1 MVFIGL
7 IFNSVTY
14 MEVKPDID
22 TPAKIKVIGVGGGGG
37 SAVNRMIRTKL
48 RGVEFLVANTDE
60 QALRHSQAGVKI
72 QIGKS
77 ITKGLGAGMD
87 PEMGRRAA
95 EETQNEIR
103 DALAGADMV
112 FITCGLGGGTGTG
125 ASPTVAELARDI
137 GALTVAIVTKPF
149 TFELS
154 TRKSIAE
161 RGWEELASKVD
172 AIITIPN
179 DKILQN
185 VDKKTTTLEAF
196 EMADEILQQG
206 VRGISEMITT
216 PGLVNVDFADVKTI
230 MKNSG
235 TAIMGIGRG
244 SGDSRAVE
252 AAKGAISSP
261 LLDLSIEGAKGI
273 LFTVTGGPDL
283 GILEINE
290 AAKIVTTSA
299 DPDAKVIF
307 GTVIDETAGDE
318 IRVTVI
324 ATGFTDR
331 DKIVSKATFEKAYAE
346 RTSSYT
352 PSPSYAQSTFQ
363 RPIISKQ
370 PISKPKLP
378 VEPQQPQAHMKEED
392 LTDEDITPAFIRRK
406 MM

>member
-1 MVFIGL
+1 
-7 IFNSVTY
+7 
-14 MEVKPDID
+14 MEVKPEID

-60 QALRHSQAGVKI
+60 QALRHSQAGAKI

-125 ASPTVAELARDI
+125 ASPIVAELARDI

-244 SGDSRAVE
+244 SGDNRAVE
-252 AAKGAISSP
+252 GAKGAISSP

-290 AAKIVTTSA
+290 AAKIITTSA

-346 RTSSYT
+346 RTSPYST
-352 PSPSYAQSTFQ
+352 PSSYMQSSIQ
-363 RPIISKQ
+363 RPVISKQ
-370 PISKPKLP
+370 PVLKPKIS
-378 VEPQQPQAHMKEED
+378 VEPQQSSQIKEED
-392 LTDEDITPAFIRRK
+392 ISDEDITPAFIRKK

>member
-1 MVFIGL
+1 
-7 IFNSVTY
+7 

-37 SAVNRMIRTKL
+37 SAINRMIRTKL

-60 QALRHSQAGVKI
+60 QALRHSQAEVKI

-87 PEMGRRAA
+87 PVTGQKSA
-95 EETQNEIR
+95 EENQNEIR
-103 DALAGADMV
+103 DALNGADMV

-125 ASPTVAELARDI
+125 AAPIVADLARDI

-149 TFELS
+149 SFEGAQ
-154 TRKSIAE
+154 RKSIAE

-196 EMADEILQQG
+196 DMADEILQQG

-230 MKNSG
+230 MRNSG
-235 TAIMGIGRG
+235 TAIMGIGKG
-244 SGDSRAVE
+244 SGDNRAVE
-252 AAKGAISSP
+252 AAKSAISSP
-261 LLDLSIEGAKGI
+261 LLDLSIEGARGI

-290 AAKIVTTSA
+290 AAKIITSSA
-299 DPDAKVIF
+299 DPEAKVIF

-331 DKIVSKATFEKAYAE
+331 EKIVSKATFEKAYAE
-346 RTSSYT
+346 RTSSYSAS
-352 PSPSYAQSTFQ
+352 SPYAQSSIQ
-363 RPIISKQ
+363 RPVISKQ
-370 PISKPKLP
+370 PIMKPRVLT
-378 VEPQQPQAHMKEED
+378 EPQPQIKEED
-392 LTDEDITPAFIRRK
+392 LSNDDIDVPTFLRKK

>member
-1 MVFIGL
+1 M
-7 IFNSVTY
+7 
-14 MEVKPDID
+14 
-22 TPAKIKVIGVGGGGG
+22 
-37 SAVNRMIRTKL
+37 
-48 RGVEFLVANTDE
+48 
-60 QALRHSQAGVKI
+60 
-72 QIGKS
+72 
-77 ITKGLGAGMD
+77 
-87 PEMGRRAA
+87 
-95 EETQNEIR
+95 
-103 DALAGADMV
+103 
-112 FITCGLGGGTGTG
+112 
-125 ASPTVAELARDI
+125 

-185 VDKKTTTLEAF
+185 VDKKTTSTEAF

-206 VRGISEMITT
+206 VQGISEMITT
-216 PGLVNVDFADVKTI
+216 NGQVNVDFADVKTI

-244 SGDSRAVE
+244 SGDNRAVE

-261 LLDLSIEGAKGI
+261 LLDISIEGAKGI
-273 LFTVTGGPDL
+273 LFTMTGGPDL

-290 AAKIVTTSA
+290 AAKIITTSA
-299 DPDAKVIF
+299 DPDARVIF

-331 DKIVSKATFEKAYAE
+331 EKIVSKATFEKAYVE
-346 RTSSYT
+346 RSSQYAS
-352 PSPSYAQSTFQ
+352 SPYAQSPIQ

-370 PISKPKLP
+370 PMLKPKISIESP
-378 VEPQQPQAHMKEED
+378 PQPQIKEED
-392 LTDEDITPAFIRRK
+392 LSDEDIPTFLRKK